1 VLVGEPAALL
11 VATFTMLAGGT
22 AGVVSMLSGTV
33 ASVRANLSAAAGG
46 ATTGTSV
53 MELLGSLVSVQHLPQ
68 LACAVLVILA
78 LGQLL
83 GQVYNVYRY
92 NFSSTTIAEA
102 VDGCMKPMG
111 LAIIILAAMA

>member
-11 VATFTMLAGGT
+11 VATFTMLAGGL
-22 AGVVSMLSGTV
+22 AGVTSLLSGTV
-33 ASVRANLSAAAGG
+33 ASVRANLLAAAGG
-46 ATTGTSV
+46 AAPGASAA
-53 MELLGSLVSVQHLPQ
+53 ELIGNLISIQHLPQ

-83 GQVYNVYRY
+83 GQVYNVYRSS
-92 NFSSTTIAEA
+92 FSTTAIADA